1 MAPNEDTVP
10 PELPRTAGTQDANTS
25 RRRKS
30 LPGRSTSVPRQ
41 RPSSHAPPMP
51 PASPEIISSLISSL
65 SSISTPARSHFD
77 NLPHIGAQ
85 TAPSSP
91 GFHQTEFSQ
100 SQGPGQGFGVDYGAY
115 KPPSDAFESP
125 FLHPDDAALSPVVR
139 MAPAP
144 TPSSPRSPKFKTS
157 FGRDRSPLRPRSTS
171 SFSSSQ
177 AAMEEQSLSG
187 FGIITT
193 EPGTRV
199 SRTGSVASTSSDGR
213 KSLRS
218 PLSMLRRGSKDSWQ
232 DKEAERSI
240 KSSVHSDNLKPNFAR
255 SRASLQSKNSMAD
268 VAEEGGTLNP
278 AEDLSFKNGKLATE
292 TKSLVHTTPNTP
304 LPNPGG
310 IGSGRIIPTRESS
323 LRHSMNNKPSRKSRH
338 SRPPEQRSTTGKER
352 SHVESKTSEARAATE
367 QTTKR
372 IQQVKEQQKRIKN
385 ELAKAQEVPAGR
397 TSIEAFNSRAKTTQP
412 AAEPASARL
421 SQDDALISRYLIH
434 AETDPLEESAPSPAV
449 QTRRTREA
457 KDKKRQSLDKADI
470 PLSPSMSKT
479 HKRHSSGAFTMAT
492 RPSIA
497 EERPSSADSID
508 FAVESYIASPRL
520 TQKVPHPRSGRMI
533 AFSEVGDPQGH
544 VIFCCLG
551 MGLTRYLM
559 AFYDELARTLKLR
572 LVTLDRPGVGESDP
586 SGEGEGTP
594 LTWPGEYLAE
604 VME

>member
-1 MAPNEDTVP
+1 
-10 PELPRTAGTQDANTS
+10 
-25 RRRKS
+25 
-30 LPGRSTSVPRQ
+30 
-41 RPSSHAPPMP
+41 
-51 PASPEIISSLISSL
+51 
-65 SSISTPARSHFD
+65 
-77 NLPHIGAQ
+77 
-85 TAPSSP
+85 
-91 GFHQTEFSQ
+91 
-100 SQGPGQGFGVDYGAY
+100 
-115 KPPSDAFESP
+115 
-125 FLHPDDAALSPVVR
+125 
-139 MAPAP
+139 
-144 TPSSPRSPKFKTS
+144 
-157 FGRDRSPLRPRSTS
+157 
-171 SFSSSQ
+171 
-177 AAMEEQSLSG
+177 
-187 FGIITT
+187 
-193 EPGTRV
+193 
-199 SRTGSVASTSSDGR
+199 
-213 KSLRS
+213 
-218 PLSMLRRGSKDSWQ
+218 
-232 DKEAERSI
+232 
-240 KSSVHSDNLKPNFAR
+240 
-255 SRASLQSKNSMAD
+255 MAD

-278 AEDLSFKNGKLATE
+278 AEDLSFKSGKVTTE
-292 TKSLVHTTPNTP
+292 TKSLAQTTPNTP
-304 LPNPGG
+304 LPSPGG

-323 LRHSMNNKPSRKSRH
+323 LRHSMNNKPNRKSRH
-338 SRPPEQRSTTGKER
+338 SRPPEQRSGKER

-397 TSIEAFNSRAKTTQP
+397 TSIETFNSRAKSTQP
-412 AAEPASARL
+412 AAEPASARQ

-470 PLSPSMSKT
+470 PLSPSVSKA

-594 LTWPGEYLAE
+594 LTWPGKYLLK
-604 VME
+604 